1 MRTCV
6 RACMCVYV
14 CVHVYM
20 RACVCVCVCV
30 CVRVHAQV
38 FVDVYICV
46 DACMSCSP
54 VLVCVFTYA
63 SACNVSVHYKGL
75 KSSNTTVP
83 CSGPQKSLTLHRR
96 WMAHTVHGP
105 RWRTCGRKGRRNW
118 WNMVMTYILC
128 MKCGA
133 TNTYHGD
140 GEWRRLVRL
149 YDYEC
154 RYVRLHVLVYAVC

>member
-1 MRTCV
+1 M
-6 RACMCVYV
+6 AP
-14 CVHVYM
+14 
-20 RACVCVCVCV
+20 
-30 CVRVHAQV
+30 
-38 FVDVYICV
+38 DGG
-46 DACMSCSP
+46 P
-54 VLVCVFTYA
+54 V
-63 SACNVSVHYKGL
+63 GER
-75 KSSNTTVP
+75 
-83 CSGPQKSLTLHRR
+83 G
-96 WMAHTVHGP
+96 G
-105 RWRTCGRKGRRNW
+105 GW